1 MISGLA
7 ERLRDL
13 RQKNGLSQRDAA
25 KLLEVSPSI
34 ISGYE
39 TSERTPSVE
48 NLLALSRIYRCSTD
62 YLLGK
67 ETATPSATL
76 DVAGLTD
83 QQTKV
88 LLDLIRVFRDHP
100 TTSDS

>member
-1 MISGLA
+1 MINGLA

-13 RQKNGLSQRDAA
+13 RQKNALSQKDTA

-39 TSERTPSVE
+39 TGERTPSVE

-67 ETATPSATL
+67 ETATLSVTL
-76 DVAGLTD
+76 DVGDLTD
-83 QQTKV
+83 QQIQV
-88 LLDLIRVFRDHP
+88 LLDLIRIFRECP
-100 TTSDS
+100 TISEH

>member
-1 MISGLA
+1 MINGLA

-13 RQKNGLSQRDAA
+13 RQKNGLSQKDTA

-39 TSERTPSVE
+39 TGERTPSVE

-67 ETATPSATL
+67 ETATRSVTL
-76 DVAGLTD
+76 DVGDLTD
-83 QQTKV
+83 QQIQV
-88 LLDLIRVFRDHP
+88 LLDLIRIFRECP
-100 TTSDS
+100 TISEH